1 MNRSGFS
8 LIETILYIGLLA
20 MVMTGTV
27 LFSIG
32 LVQKMRIIDPR
43 VRMEEKAALI
53 MQELQHELS
62 GAQSIDVTNSTL
74 GTNPSALQFTN
85 IDGEIMIFDRSNQTV
100 SFIGGDQQVTRM
112 RVQVD
117 TVASWMT
124 DKDLEVNTFQVDV
137 VRDGG
142 NALTGL
148 RITLTLDTLNAQG
161 ASEGEGFSAV
171 STIML
176 NPQTSEL

>member
-1 MNRSGFS
+1 MNQSGFS

-43 VRMEEKAALI
+43 VRMEEKAAL
-53 MQELQHELS
+53 MLQELQHELS
-62 GAQSIDVTNSTL
+62 GAQSVDVTNSTL
-74 GTNPSALQFTN
+74 GSNPSVLQFTN
-85 IDGEIMIFDRSNQTV
+85 VDGEVMIFDRTNQTV
-100 SFIGGDQQVTRM
+100 NFVGGNQSVPRM
-112 RVQVD
+112 RLQVD
-117 TVASWMT
+117 AVASWMT
-124 DKDLEVNTFQVDV
+124 DKDLEVDVFQVDV
-137 VRDGG
+137 VRDAD
-142 NALTGL
+142 NTLTGL
-148 RITLTLDTLNAQG
+148 RITLTLDALNAQG
-161 ASEGEGFSAV
+161 AQEGEEFTAS